1 MCGTLKRLFW
11 FSPFFLSRNFEESH
25 YHASICCPLRIN
37 YKWLSVNKLVKIYG
51 RPTTSHFQIPVWI
64 RINLAPCGEETLS
77 FNQTFYLLIKLWLS
91 SKQILANLVLCK
103 CLNELIKNRR
113 FLISSFK
120 ILVRWFGLLRKS
132 NWIKLD
138 ILKSFKPKLGKLLC
152 KIKLKLCKI
161 NFTWSRYVLEFK
173 VLSSMKLEFNEMWA
187 RSSTSR
193 Y

>member
-1 MCGTLKRLFW
+1 MNAAHTQTLNEERKLTHLQLMKNRKVKNVRYAKKTLLI
-11 FSPFFLSRNFEESH
+11 FSFFLSRNVEESH

-37 YKWLSVNKLVKIYG
+37 YKWLSGNKLGKIYG

-113 FLISSFK
+113 FLQ
-120 ILVRWFGLLRKS
+120 GLLVFSWVTLSK
-132 NWIKLD
+132 NW
-138 ILKSFKPKLGKLLC
+138 
-152 KIKLKLCKI
+152 LKLHPRAHRRRY
-161 NFTWSRYVLEFK
+161 SRFGRPENV
-173 VLSSMKLEFNEMWA
+173 
-187 RSSTSR
+187 SR
-193 Y
+193 EYNVTLRRL